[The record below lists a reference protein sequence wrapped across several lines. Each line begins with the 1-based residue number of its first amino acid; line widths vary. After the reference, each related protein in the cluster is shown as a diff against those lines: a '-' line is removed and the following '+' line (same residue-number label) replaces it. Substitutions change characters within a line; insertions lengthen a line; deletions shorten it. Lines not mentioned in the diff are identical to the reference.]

1 MVRNLRA
8 TPPRSIKMRLAL
20 GAAISAFAGLSCP
33 SHAQVTSAPQIGDGQ
48 GDTSGDIIVTARR
61 RDEAASRAPV
71 TLSAIGAEQLTAQ
84 AIVGLAEIARVVPQ
98 LVVGNSQSVQGG
110 SITLRGIGSSE
121 SNPFADQAVSFSIDG
136 VQIARATVQRM
147 AQMDLAQVAV
157 YKGPQALF
165 FGKNS
170 PAGVVDI
177 HTADPTS
184 RFDSKISGA
193 YDFEGREWRGE
204 GYVSGPLTDT
214 LGARLALYG
223 SKMDGNV
230 RNVAPVDPVLGK
242 VRDRAIHDRE
252 FASRL
257 TLKFEPSDAFD
268 ARLKVSYSRLKTGG
282 PAENQQ
288 LIDCPSGRGAL
299 APQDDCRVD
308 FKVVHPNLGPRFAA
322 IDPRYGDGIPFLTQ
336 SQWLASLE
344 ANYALSDV
352 LKLTS
357 TTGFYDSSTKYRDT
371 LNSATLRANML
382 ANYQEFKDREFS
394 EELRLS
400 SDFDGP
406 VNFIVGGYYQHSKLY
421 DVFIA
426 ARNADVPVVVA
437 NYNNAATQKADAYSV
452 FAQVGWD
459 IVPTLELSVGG
470 RYSYEK
476 KRLAG
481 EVFYKPVATAVP
493 SRSFDDFSPEA
504 TLTWRPDDDV
514 TLYGSYKR
522 GFLSGGFNV
531 SAVDL
536 TQDRS
541 YDQQTIKGPELGIKT
556 VLFDR
561 KLRLNAAVYD
571 YDLRG
576 LQVQSQVGITQVVT
590 NAGKASVR
598 GGEFD
603 VDWTT
608 PVDGLTVNA
617 AFAYNRAR
625 YDVYT
630 ASCYAGQTVAMGCN
644 VNPAANGVFR
654 AQDLKGQPLARA
666 PEVIMSGGF
675 DYKAAVSERLTAGLN
690 ARAAY
695 SSSYYANPSLQA
707 ASRQNSYWLLD
718 AGVNVADR
726 SGAWELALIGRN
738 LTDELYISRANDVT
752 FTGSGTG
759 TPAGVLADV
768 SAVPS
773 RGRQIMLRLTVRPGE
788 WGQ

>member
-1 MVRNLRA
+1 MDGHQHIARQSRI
-8 TPPRSIKMRLAL
+8 RHFLAL
-20 GAAISAFAGLSCP
+20 STAATTLATLLFPTYAQAQTQDTGQVSAES
-33 SHAQVTSAPQIGDGQ
+33 T
-48 GDTSGDIIVTARR
+48 DIVITARR
-61 RDEAASRAPV
+61 RDETASRAPV
-71 TLSAIGAEQLTAQ
+71 TLSAVSAGQLQSQ

-110 SITLRGIGSSE
+110 SITLRGVGSSE

-177 HTADPTS
+177 QTADPTP
-184 RFDSKISGA
+184 RFDSKLSTS

-204 GYVSGPLTDT
+204 GYVSGPITDT
-214 LGARLALYG
+214 LGGRLALYG

-230 RNVAPVDPVLGK
+230 RNVAPADALFGST
-242 VRDRAIHDRE
+242 RNRAIRDRE

-268 ARLKVSYSRLKTGG
+268 ARLKVSYSRLKTAG
-282 PAENQQ
+282 PTENQQ
-288 LIDCPSGRGAL
+288 LISCPAGRGLL
-299 APQDDCRVD
+299 APGDDCRLD
-308 FKVVHPNLGPRFAA
+308 FDVVHPNLGPNFAA
-322 IDPRYGDGIPFLTQ
+322 IDARYGDGIPFLTQ
-336 SQWLASLE
+336 RQWLSSLE
-344 ANYALSDV
+344 LNYALSDIF
-352 LKLTS
+352 KLTS
-357 TTGFYDSSTKYRDT
+357 TTGFYRSSTKYRDT
-371 LNSATLRANML
+371 LNSATVHANLL
-382 ANYQEFKDREFS
+382 ANYQEFKDTEFS
-394 EELRLS
+394 EELRLAS
-400 SDFDGP
+400 EFDGP
-406 VNFIVGGYYQHSKLY
+406 VNFIVGGYYQYSKLY

-426 ARNADVPVVVA
+426 ARNADAPVVVA
-437 NYNNAATQKADAYSV
+437 NYNNAATQKSDAYSV

-459 IVPTLELSVGG
+459 IIPTLELSVGG

-476 KRLAG
+476 KRLQG
-481 EVFYKPVATAVP
+481 EVFYTPVVTAVP
-493 SRSFDDFSPEA
+493 ERSFDDFSPEA
-504 TLTWRPDDDV
+504 TLTWRPTDEV

-541 YDQQTIKGPELGIKT
+541 YDQQTVKGPEVGLKT

-561 KLRLNAAVYD
+561 TLRLNAALYD

-603 VDWTT
+603 IEWTT
-608 PVDGLTVNA
+608 PLDGLSLTG
-617 AFAYNRAR
+617 AFSYNHAR
-625 YDVYT
+625 YDAYT
-630 ASCYAGQTVAMGCN
+630 ASCYAGQSVAMGCS
-644 VNPAANGVFR
+644 VNPNGTGVFR
-654 AQDLKGQPLARA
+654 AQDLKGRPLARA
-666 PEVIMSGGF
+666 PEVIMSAGL
-675 DYKAAVSERLTAGLN
+675 DYRTPVSDTLTAGFN
-690 ARAAY
+690 ARGSY

-707 ASRQNSYWLLD
+707 SSRQDDYWLLD
-718 AGVNVADR
+718 AGVTLAAS

-738 LTDELYISRANDVT
+738 LTNELYITRANDVT
-752 FTGSGTG
+752 FTGTGTG
-759 TPAGVLADV
+759 TPAGILADV

-773 RGRQIMLRLTVRPGE
+773 RGRQIMLRVSIKPGE
-788 WGQ
+788 WMR